1 MSGYDAAVIGA
12 GHNGLVAAAYLA
24 RAGLRVVVVER
35 REAAGGCA
43 ATDELWPGY
52 LVDTGA
58 HSLTGIDDRILAD
71 LGPGGAGP
79 GSAGLEFL
87 SPDPCIVSPQPEG
100 GVLLLEGDAA
110 RTAERIRRFSTRDAA
125 RWPDFVAAM
134 ARASRVLAVLYRTL
148 PPRLG
153 AADRGNLWEL
163 IRLGVRLGRVGR
175 ADALE
180 LMRLIPMTVEELLW
194 EWFESEALKG
204 VLAVDGVRGICQGPL
219 ASGTGYVFLHHLV
232 GADGVVRRRR
242 QVRGG
247 MGALGDALQR
257 AAAAAGAEI
266 RLGQGVASIHVED
279 GRATGIA
286 LAGGEEIAASCVVSS
301 ADPGRTLL
309 GLVDPGE
316 LAPEFVRALDNIK
329 YRGVIAKVHLA
340 LGELPRLR
348 GADDAAEAA
357 MLAGA
362 AITIAPGIEYIE
374 RAYDDA
380 KYGRPSAHPV
390 LDAVLTTGLDPGLAP
405 DGRHILSVA
414 AQYAPFRL
422 AEWIVGRPE
431 ARGPGGRDRGCA
443 GAVPGEPGGGDPAP
457 ACADA
462 RRSRRPLRAAGREHP
477 PRRDD
482 ARPGLLRAPRGGL
495 GTLPHADREPLPV
508 RRRHAPRWR
517 TQRPP
522 RRRGRRPDPAR
533 PKAVKGRAGLLVQPL
548 AARSAVTRGG
558 RRRLLVQREARRP

>member
-1 MSGYDAAVIGA
+1 MSRYDAAIIGA

-43 ATDELWPGY
+43 ATEELWPGY
-52 LVDTGA
+52 RVDTGA
-58 HSLTGIDDRILAD
+58 HSLTGVDHRVLSD
-71 LGPGGAGP
+71 LGLGA
-79 GSAGLEFL
+79 AGLAVL
-87 SPDPCIVSPQPEG
+87 SPDPCVVSPQPG
-100 GVLLLEGDAA
+100 GGALLLEGDAN
-110 RTAERIRRFSTRDAA
+110 RTAEWIRPFSGRDAA
-125 RWPDFVAAM
+125 RWPDFVDAM
-134 ARASRVLAVLYRTL
+134 GRASRVLALLYRTL

-153 AADRGNLWEL
+153 TAERGDLWEL
-163 IRLGVRLGRVGR
+163 VRLGVRLGRLGR

-180 LMRLIPMTVEELLW
+180 LMRLLPMTVEELLY

-204 VLAVDGVRGICQGPL
+204 ALAVDGVRGICQGPL
-219 ASGTGYVFLHHLV
+219 ASGTGYMFLHHLV

-257 AAAAAGAEI
+257 VAAAAGAET
-266 RLGQGVASIHVED
+266 RLGHGVASIRVD
-279 GRATGIA
+279 GGRAAGIE
-286 LAGGEEIAASCVVSS
+286 LAGGEEITASCVVSS

-329 YRGVIAKVHLA
+329 YRGVTAKVHLA
-340 LGELPRLR
+340 LGEPPRLP

-362 AITIAPGIEYIE
+362 SLSLAPSIEYIE

-380 KYGRPSAHPV
+380 KYGRASERPV

-405 DGRHILSVA
+405 EGRHILSVA

-422 AEWIVGRPE
+422 AEGEWDDARREALGNTVVAALAAHMPNLQDVILHRTVLTPADLADRFALPEGNIHHGEMTLDQVFFGRPVGGW
-431 ARGPGGRDRGCA
+431 ARYRTPIEGLYLCGA
-443 GAVPGEPGGGDPAP
+443 GTHPGGG
-457 ACADA
+457 
-462 RRSRRPLRAAGREHP
+462 LNG
-477 PRRDD
+477 
-482 ARPGLLRAPRGGL
+482 RPGA
-495 GTLPHADREPLPV
+495 A
-508 RRRHAPRWR
+508 A
-517 TQRPP
+517 
-522 RRRGRRPDPAR
+522 
-533 PKAVKGRAGLLVQPL
+533 
-548 AARSAVTRGG
+548 AARILRDRKS
-558 RRRLLVQREARRP
+558 